1 MQDSIQ
7 VAAAQN
13 GLTLKAYRGDGGVLL
28 AFDHDTAPFQ
38 AQYAWL
44 GYHARKMVFGFLQE
58 CLADPDV
65 TLDLFAYDLDEPDI
79 VRMLQ
84 QCGPRLRA
92 VLDNAPLHT
101 KASAVEPE
109 A

>member
-1 MQDSIQ
+1 MGFTCGDLSSQAYADKFKNAPIEP
-7 VAAAQN
+7 VGAK
-13 GLTLKAYRGDGGVLL
+13 TLDY
-28 AFDHDTAPFQ
+28 DTAPFQ

-79 VRMLQ
+79 VRMLRQ
-84 QCGPRLRA
+84 T
-92 VLDNAPLHT
+92 APAL
-101 KASAVEPE
+101 SGG
-109 A
+109 